1 MVEAL
6 SWEQMESIVWQ
17 EFEQL
22 REKREPPKESTE
34 FVCACGGVKS
44 YQYEFPTCT
53 ECAVMDTHYLSSEP
67 EWISGGPDENGGA
80 DMCRVGMPQNT
91 ILYSESWGIGTG
103 MKGRNCQRMAKINF
117 HSSMNHRDRALHHA
131 YCEFQTV
138 SAKLKIPDH
147 ITNHAKIIYRK
158 FNEEKLTRGAIRL
171 GIKANCL
178 VWACKKEG
186 VSRSTAEVAEA
197 FGIAVRDLS
206 RTSDMFREVTGE
218 DLGESALAADI
229 VKRIF
234 NSVTCVPDD
243 CRGRVRMRIIN
254 ACRDAEQKPEL
265 LGKTPKGIVSAVVYK
280 VLTELKYDVSRA
292 IIADICGISVPTLVK
307 IEKLIT

>member
-1 MVEAL
+1 MSEAIA
-6 SWEQMESIVWQ
+6 WE

-34 FVCACGGVKS
+34 FFCSCGGVKS

-67 EWISGGPDENGGA
+67 EWLSYGPDENGGA
-80 DMCRVGMPQNT
+80 DLCRVGMPQNT
-91 ILYSESWGIGTG
+91 DLYSESWGIGTS

-131 YCEFQTV
+131 YREFESVCQ
-138 SAKLKIPDH
+138 KLNIS
-147 ITNHAKIIYRK
+147 NQVVNNAKIIYRK
-158 FNEEKLTRGAIRL
+158 FNEDKLTRGAIRL
-171 GIKANCL
+171 GVKANCII
-178 VWACKKEG
+178 WACKKEG
-186 VSRSTAEVAEA
+186 VSRSTAEIAEA

-234 NSVTCVPDD
+234 NAVTCVPDD
-243 CRGRVRMRIIN
+243 CRGRVRMRVIN
-254 ACRDAEQKPEL
+254 ACAEAEHMPSL

-280 VLTELKYDVSRA
+280 VLVEMKYEVSRA
-292 IIADICGISVPTLVK
+292 EIAEICGISVPTLVK
-307 IEKLIT
+307 IEKLL

>member
-6 SWEQMESIVWQ
+6 AWAQ
-17 EFEQL
+17 FEELQVPA
-22 REKREPPKESTE
+22 EKPRESTDC
-34 FVCACGGVKS
+34 FCSCGGVKS
-44 YQYEFPTCT
+44 YEYEFPTCVV
-53 ECAVMDTHYLSSEP
+53 CGVMDSCFLSDEP
-67 EWISGGPDENGGA
+67 EWMFGGPDENGGT

-91 ILYSESWGIGTG
+91 SLYSEAWGVGTII
-103 MKGRNCQRMAKINF
+103 KGRNCQKMAKINF

-131 YCEFQTV
+131 YREFETV
-138 SAKLKIPDH
+138 CQKMKIPDQ
-147 ITNHAKIIYRK
+147 IINNAKIIYRK
-158 FNEEKLTRGAIRL
+158 FNEDKLTRGAIRL
-171 GIKANCL
+171 GIKANC
-178 VWACKKEG
+178 VIWACKKEG
-186 VSRSTAEVAEA
+186 VSRSTAEIADA

-234 NSVTCVPDD
+234 NAITCVPDD

-254 ACRDAEQKPEL
+254 ACAEAEHRPDL

-280 VLTELKYDVSRA
+280 VLTEMKYEVSRA
-292 IIADICGISVPTLVK
+292 EVAEICGISVPTLVK
-307 IEKLIT
+307 IEKLL